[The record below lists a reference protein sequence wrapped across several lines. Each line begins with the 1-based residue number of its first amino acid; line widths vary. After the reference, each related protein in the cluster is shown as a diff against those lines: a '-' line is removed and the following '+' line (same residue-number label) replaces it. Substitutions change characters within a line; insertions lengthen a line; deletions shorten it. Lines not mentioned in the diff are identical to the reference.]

1 MKRKVVIFRGSPRE
15 HGNTNSLTDVVA
27 EELRASGCRVTDW
40 NLQLLEIRPCLA
52 CRECQKDW
60 EAVTCVQRD
69 DFGDCTK
76 SIAASDLILIATPIY
91 SWYCTPPVKALLDR
105 MVYAF
110 NMYYGD
116 RRGPSLWK
124 GKSAALI
131 TTCVYPPEK
140 GADLFEEGFR
150 RYCKHS
156 QLRYQGMLCE
166 HHQGYGIVFMD
177 ERKKQH
183 AEQFA
188 EMLLERL

>member
-27 EELRASGCRVTDW
+27 EELRNAGCEVDDW
-40 NLQLLEIRPCLA
+40 DLRHMEIRPCLA
-52 CRECQKDW
+52 CRACQKDW
-60 EAVTCVQRD
+60 EAVSCVQRD

-76 SIAASDLILIATPIY
+76 SIAESDLILIATPIY

-131 TTCVYPPEK
+131 TTCGYPPEK

-150 RYCKHS
+150 RYYKHS

-166 HHQGYGIVFMD
+166 HHEGYGIVFMD

-183 AEQFA
+183 AERFA
-188 EMLLERL
+188 EMLLEKL